1 MSEIKTSAK
10 GVDYADPCTL
20 QIKKRVYYRNIK
32 LLIYLQRQNLHKK
45 KNFLM

>member
-20 QIKKRVYYRNIK
+20 QIKKRVYSQALGCRFGRVQKIMA
-32 LLIYLQRQNLHKK
+32 IMFHRPI
-45 KNFLM
+45 

>member
-20 QIKKRVYYRNIK
+20 QIKKEYIHRHCLCGFHMTI
-32 LLIYLQRQNLHKK
+32 
-45 KNFLM
+45 LMCRIFH

>member
-20 QIKKRVYYRNIK
+20 QIKKRVYADST
-32 LLIYLQRQNLHKK
+32 
-45 KNFLM
+45 